1 MDIFPIPALKDNYIW
16 AIHAVG
22 AVVVVDPGDAQP
34 VQDEID
40 RRDLRLVGILVTHH
54 HWDHVNGIPD
64 LLIRHQVPVY
74 GPASETIP
82 ERTVAMRDGDTFQI
96 AALGLEMRALMVP
109 GHTAGAIAYHG
120 HGWLLSGDTL
130 FTAGCGRLF
139 EGTAVQ
145 MYDSLTTLAALDPA
159 TRVYCGHEYTL
170 RNLAFARLVEPGN
183 AALGRRL
190 AFAESQC
197 ALGAPTVPAAL
208 ATETETN
215 PFLRCHV
222 PEVREAAERH
232 AGRRL
237 ASPVEVFGVLRAWKD
252 TL

>member
-1 MDIFPIPALKDNYIW
+1 MDIYAIPALKDNYIW
-16 AIHAVG
+16 AIHDAG
-22 AVVVVDPGDAQP
+22 AVVVVDPGDARP

-40 RRDLRLVGILVTHH
+40 RHGFRLAGIVVTHH

-64 LLIRHQVPVY
+64 LQRRYQVPVY
-74 GPASETIP
+74 GPASEAIP
-82 ERTVAMRDGDTFQI
+82 ERTVGMRGGGTFQI
-96 AALGLEMRALMVP
+96 AELGLEMRALAVP

-139 EGTAVQ
+139 EGTAAQ
-145 MYDSLTTLAALDPA
+145 MYDSLMTLASLAPA

-183 AALGRRL
+183 EALGRRV
-190 AFAESQC
+190 ACAESRR
-197 ALGAPTVPAAL
+197 ASGAPTVPAAL

-252 TL
+252 TF

>member
-1 MDIFPIPALKDNYIW
+1 VDIFPIPALKDNYIW
-16 AIHAVG
+16 TIHAAG
-22 AVVVVDPGDAQP
+22 AVVVVDPGDARP
-34 VQDEID
+34 VQDELD
-40 RRDLRLVGILVTHH
+40 RRGLSLVGILVTHH

-82 ERTVAMRDGDTFQI
+82 ERTVAMRGGDTFQI
-96 AALGLEMRALMVP
+96 APLGLEMRALAVP

-139 EGTAVQ
+139 EGTAAQ
-145 MYDSLTTLAALDPA
+145 MYDSLRTLAALDPA

-190 AFAESQC
+190 AFAESQR

-237 ASPVEVFGVLRAWKD
+237 ASPVEVFGALRAWKD
-252 TL
+252 KL

>member
-16 AIHAVG
+16 TIHAAG
-22 AVVVVDPGDAQP
+22 AVVVVDPGDARP

-40 RRDLRLVGILVTHH
+40 RRRLKLVGILVTHH

-64 LLIRHQVPVY
+64 LLIRRQVPVY
-74 GPASETIP
+74 GPASEMIP
-82 ERTVAMRDGDTFQI
+82 ERTVAMRGGDTFQI
-96 AALGLEMRALMVP
+96 AALGLEMRALAVP

-139 EGTAVQ
+139 EGTAAQ
-145 MYDSLTTLAALDPA
+145 MYDSLRTLVALDPA

-170 RNLAFARLVEPGN
+170 RNLAFACLVEPGN
-183 AALGRRL
+183 AALGPRL
-190 AFAESQC
+190 AFAESQR
-197 ALGAPTVPAAL
+197 ALGAPTVPATL

-215 PFLRCHV
+215 PFLRCHI

-237 ASPVEVFGVLRAWKD
+237 ASPGEVLGVLRAWKD
-252 TL
+252 KF

>member
-16 AIHAVG
+16 TIHAAG
-22 AVVVVDPGDAQP
+22 AVVVVDPGDARP

-40 RRDLRLVGILVTHH
+40 RRGLRLVGILVTHH

-82 ERTVAMRDGDTFQI
+82 ERTVAMRGGDTLQI
-96 AALGLEMRALMVP
+96 AALGLEMQALAVP

-145 MYDSLTTLAALDPA
+145 M
-159 TRVYCGHEYTL
+159 
-170 RNLAFARLVEPGN
+170 
-183 AALGRRL
+183 
-190 AFAESQC
+190 
-197 ALGAPTVPAAL
+197 
-208 ATETETN
+208 
-215 PFLRCHV
+215 
-222 PEVREAAERH
+222 
-232 AGRRL
+232 
-237 ASPVEVFGVLRAWKD
+237 
-252 TL
+252 

>member
-1 MDIFPIPALKDNYIW
+1 MDIYPIPALKDNYIW
-16 AIHAVG
+16 AIHAAG
-22 AVVVVDPGDAQP
+22 ALVVVDPGDPRP

-40 RRDLRLVGILVTHH
+40 RHGFRLVGIIVTHH
-54 HWDHVNGIPD
+54 HWDHVNGIPG
-64 LLIRHQVPVY
+64 LLKRYRVPVY

-82 ERTVAMRDGDTFQI
+82 ERTVGMRGGDTLQI
-96 AALGLEMRALMVP
+96 AELGLEMQALAVP

-139 EGTAVQ
+139 EGTAGQ
-145 MYDSLTTLAALDPA
+145 MYDSLMTLASLAPA

-170 RNLAFARLVEPGN
+170 RNLTFARVVEPGN

-190 AFAESQC
+190 AFAESER
-197 ALGAPTVPAAL
+197 ALDAPTVPTAL
-208 ATETETN
+208 KTETETN

-222 PEVREAAERH
+222 PEVRETAERH

-237 ASPVEVFGVLRAWKD
+237 VSPVEVFGALRAWKD
-252 TL
+252 EL

>member
-1 MDIFPIPALKDNYIW
+1 VDIFPIPALEDNYIW
-16 AIHAVG
+16 TIHAAG
-22 AVVVVDPGDAQP
+22 AAVVVDPGDARP

-40 RRDLRLVGILVTHH
+40 RRGLRLVGILVTHH
-54 HWDHVNGIPD
+54 HWDHVNGIPG
-64 LLIRHQVPVY
+64 LQKRYRVPVY

-82 ERTVAMRDGDTFQI
+82 ERTVGLRGGDMFQI
-96 AALGLEMRALMVP
+96 AGLGLEMRALWVP

-145 MYDSLTTLAALDPA
+145 MYDSLGTLAALDPA

-183 AALGRRL
+183 AALDRRL
-190 AFAESQC
+190 AFAESQW
-197 ALGAPTVPAAL
+197 ALGAPTVPATL
-208 ATETETN
+208 ASETKTN

-222 PEVREAAERH
+222 TEVREAAERH
-232 AGRRL
+232 TGRRL
-237 ASPVEVFGVLRAWKD
+237 ASPVEVFGALRAWRDKF
-252 TL
+252 

>member
-1 MDIFPIPALKDNYIW
+1 MDIYPIPALKDNYIW
-16 AIHAVG
+16 TIHAAG
-22 AVVVVDPGDAQP
+22 AVVVVDPGDARP

-40 RRDLRLVGILVTHH
+40 RRGLRLVGILVTHH
-54 HWDHVNGIPD
+54 HWDHVSGIPD

-82 ERTVAMRDGDTFQI
+82 ERTVAMRGGDTFQI
-96 AALGLEMRALMVP
+96 AALGLEMGALAVP
-109 GHTAGAIAYHG
+109 GHTAGAVAYHG

-145 MYDSLTTLAALDPA
+145 MYDSLRTLAALDPA
-159 TRVYCGHEYTL
+159 TRMYCGHEYTL

-183 AALGRRL
+183 AALGSRL
-190 AFAESQC
+190 AFAESQR

-237 ASPVEVFGVLRAWKD
+237 ASPVEVFGALRAWKD
-252 TL
+252 KF

>member
-1 MDIFPIPALKDNYIW
+1 VDIFPIPALKDNYIW
-16 AIHAVG
+16 TIHTAG
-22 AVVVVDPGDAQP
+22 AVVVVDPGDARP

-40 RRDLRLVGILVTHH
+40 RRRLKLVGILVTHH

-64 LLIRHQVPVY
+64 LLIRRQVPVY

-96 AALGLEMRALMVP
+96 AALGLEMGALAVP

-139 EGTAVQ
+139 EGTAAQ
-145 MYDSLTTLAALDPA
+145 MYDSLRALAALDPA

-183 AALGRRL
+183 AALGPRL
-190 AFAESQC
+190 AFAESQR
-197 ALGAPTVPAAL
+197 ALGAPTVPATL

-237 ASPVEVFGVLRAWKD
+237 ASPVEVFGALRAWKD
-252 TL
+252 KF